1 MGFVLTNGHTYITKK
16 SNGKFTTTYDSG
28 LASIYDTEAKAWNVL
43 SCLPKAYKET
53 GYLPKQND
61 SKAKTGVEKEILS
74 KVTPPQ
80 AHKRSESFL
89 FPTKDSDWL
98 AEFKKN
104 LRIVDQTLGGLKKM
118 YAQVYGDLTRTADDI
133 DDIEHAIE
141 LIKPNA
147 AKAFYF
153 EDELRK
159 ARKDRREC
167 KDAMMLIE
175 LVMKFNLDDWGTGKV
190 DNALRSLDNR
200 SYMPKNRRDLFE

>member
-16 SNGKFTTTYDSG
+16 SNGKYTTTYDPG
-28 LASIYDTEAKAWNVL
+28 LASAYDTEAKAWNVL

-53 GYLPKQND
+53 GYLPKQSE
-61 SKAKTGVEKEILS
+61 SKAKTNAEKEILS
-74 KVTPPQ
+74 KVVQTQEP
-80 AHKRSESFL
+80 KKKESFS
-89 FPTKDSDWL
+89 FPTKDSEWL

-104 LRIVDQTLGGLKKM
+104 LMIVDQTLGGLKKT
-118 YAQVYGDLTRTADDI
+118 YAQVYGDLTKAADDI
-133 DDIEHAIE
+133 DDIEHAME

-153 EDELRK
+153 EDEMRK
-159 ARKDRREC
+159 ARQKRREC

>member
-61 SKAKTGVEKEILS
+61 SKAKTGAEKEILS
-74 KVTPPQ
+74 KVAPPQ
-80 AHKRSESFL
+80 AHKRSESFS